1 MVLYYVTWLMQYNDS
16 TLEGSSFKEN
26 RNEEVLV
33 LKLDAVCL
41 QTHSH
46 KSVLMLDGC

>member
-1 MVLYYVTWLMQYNDS
+1 MVLYYVNWLMQYNDS

-33 LKLDAVCL
+33 LKLDTVCL
-41 QTHSH
+41 QTR
-46 KSVLMLDGC
+46 LTFINIFGIF